1 MRHEPIHRPSA
12 LPHAVYELSH
22 DSTLQAELTQPRE
35 PTSLLFVV
43 DNTRFP
49 AIPQFWNLPDRLP
62 YFWIHPGT
70 RDAAHQH
77 LYPAPGNWSSPRCSL
92 RLFTLRCQFGR
103 RLKCH
108 ALGAPGYRP
117 CSFPHPP
124 SELRIRRM
132 GSSTYAELPLS
143 WVHGNIPS
151 QRACPKQLRK
161 PFPTT

>member
-1 MRHEPIHRPSA
+1 MALKHLQGYLLIYCVSFILHRMPHRPDLGLSYNGQPSVYVQEMKQDNRIKSSPRSLRNDKMRNEPTHRPSA
-12 LPHAVYELSH
+12 LPQAADELSH
-22 DSTLQAELTQPRE
+22 ESTLQAELTQPRE

-92 RLFTLRCQFGR
+92 RLFTL
-103 RLKCH
+103 
-108 ALGAPGYRP
+108 
-117 CSFPHPP
+117 
-124 SELRIRRM
+124 
-132 GSSTYAELPLS
+132 
-143 WVHGNIPS
+143 
-151 QRACPKQLRK
+151 
-161 PFPTT
+161 